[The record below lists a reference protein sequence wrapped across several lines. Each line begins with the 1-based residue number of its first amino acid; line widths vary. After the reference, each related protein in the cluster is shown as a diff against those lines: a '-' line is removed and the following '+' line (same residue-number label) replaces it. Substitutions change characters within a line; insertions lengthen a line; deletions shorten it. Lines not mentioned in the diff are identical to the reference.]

1 MVRATLADLD
11 AIEQAVQVLNT
22 SPPQVTIEVKFA
34 EVSEDEIGGADFL
47 AVIGYEQIMKLTA
60 PTTSVS
66 PRTASNTN
74 LSAPIFTGI
83 LTPPE
88 FRVIVRAMEQR
99 KGVDLLSA
107 PRVTTL
113 SGRPAQIKDV
123 ELRYIAMWL
132 TNSQNR
138 FQPIAE
144 PIEIGPVLDVVPYV
158 AADGYT
164 IQMTMIPTVREFLG
178 YYVDASKKFPATFL
192 PGVEQ
197 PPESDAKAAEQFSG
211 ATPFTSAT
219 PLPIFRLR
227 QVRASAVVWDG
238 QTVVLGPGSV
248 EVEDK
253 SQHDAKGAARKI
265 RKHLLVFVT
274 PTIVDPAGNRVHS
287 DEELPFRQNAVPP
300 QKTGK

>member
-1 MVRATLADLD
+1 
-11 AIEQAVQVLNT
+11 
-22 SPPQVTIEVKFA
+22 
-34 EVSEDEIGGADFL
+34 
-47 AVIGYEQIMKLTA
+47 
-60 PTTSVS
+60 
-66 PRTASNTN
+66 
-74 LSAPIFTGI
+74 
-83 LTPPE
+83 
-88 FRVIVRAMEQR
+88 
-99 KGVDLLSA
+99 
-107 PRVTTL
+107 
-113 SGRPAQIKDV
+113 
-123 ELRYIAMWL
+123 MWL
-132 TNSQNR
+132 TNSQDR

-144 PIEIGPVLDVVPYV
+144 PIEFGPVLDVVPYV

-248 EVEDK
+248 EVENK
-253 SQHDAKGAARKI
+253 SQHDAKGAAKKIRKSRGGATGVSKKI
-265 RKHLLVFVT
+265 RKHLLIFVT

-287 DEELPFRQNAVPP
+287 DEEMPFRQNAVPP